1 MTINKGARVYGL
13 QDEGSSRF
21 NFSRIRRRGDSC
33 AYYRTNSYI
42 CDIREAIVVF

>member
-13 QDEGSSRF
+13 QDEGSSRID
-21 NFSRIRRRGDSC
+21 FSRSRGRGDSS
-33 AYYRTNSYI
+33 AYYRTNSYV